1 MTASLPASA
10 GPSRPV
16 PPQVPPPGFSIR
28 RQLFGFVATF
38 ILATGALVVILLVNL
53 RTNTLESSARIL
65 ESFARLAEEQ
75 TERTLESADQRL
87 EMAARGL
94 AQLSEGGG
102 LNQASAEAWLR
113 DQTKAIPFSRS
124 MWVMDAEGRIIFS
137 SDGSNIGLSL
147 AERDYFQIYRTQ
159 PHRTFFLGA
168 PAASR
173 TTGQLTISASRPLRA
188 ADGAFSGI
196 IATGL
201 EPGYFD
207 NLWRLVGMGGDTSI
221 SLWRRDGTLM
231 MRTPFDQSLVGVIF
245 QDVPLLRKMTEQS
258 TGTAE
263 GRGAKGVSRVFA
275 FRTLSLD
282 RELILLVD
290 ESRETVLAPWRR
302 LATLSLFF
310 WAAGSVATIL
320 LSLFLRRAWQRGMLH
335 EAQGR
340 QMAERL
346 TLATNATA
354 IAIWDWDVTA
364 NRIFASP
371 TYFTMLGYD
380 PEERLSGREEWLDR
394 VHEEERT
401 AVRDSIDA
409 ALNGT
414 APAYRYEARMRHA
427 DGSFRWIRA
436 VGSVLGRD
444 QNGKATRL
452 FGSREDITESRRTE
466 EALRLSEHR
475 FRDLVDST
483 DGIVWEADASTFTFS
498 FVSTNAERLLGYP
511 AAHWL
516 EPGFWAS
523 HIHAEDRDHAVQ
535 FCVTRT
541 SQLED
546 HDFEYRFIAQDGRLV
561 WLRDIVRVVKEDGKP
576 RWLRGLMVDITA
588 SKQAHDAL
596 QSSLL
601 EKQALLKEVHHR
613 VKNNLQVIT
622 SLLRLETGR
631 NEHPS
636 TKAVLKDMQG
646 RIQSM
651 ALLHETLYRSAT
663 FAAVDLGAYLR
674 QLANQS
680 FRALNAKPGFIQLDL
695 DLASTLVKFDQA
707 IPCGLLVNE
716 LISNSLKHGFP
727 TGHTGGISVELQ
739 PVGGGLLRLSVSDTG
754 VGLPENFELKRGQSL
769 GLRLVSDLA
778 RQLGGQLDVGRGPA
792 TGAVFTVTFPGG
804 EPTERGGAGGG
815 SEARAT
821 IEIPSVTP
829 PKTSR
834 RPTIPNS

>member
-1 MTASLPASA
+1 MTASLASA
-10 GPSRPV
+10 GPPKPV
-16 PPQVPPPGFSIR
+16 PPEVFPARFSIR
-28 RQLFGFVATF
+28 RQLFWFVATF
-38 ILATGALVVILLVNL
+38 ILATGGLVAILLAYL
-53 RTNTLESSARIL
+53 RTNALESSIRIL
-65 ESFARLAEEQ
+65 ESFARLAAEQ

-94 AQLSEGGG
+94 AQLSDGGG
-102 LNQASAEAWLR
+102 LDQASAGAWLR
-113 DQTKAIPFSRS
+113 GQTKAIPFARS

-137 SDGSNIGLSL
+137 SDGSNIGLNL
-147 AERDYFQIYRTQ
+147 AERDYFQIYRAQ
-159 PHRTFFLGA
+159 PHRAFFLGT

-196 IATGL
+196 VATGL
-201 EPGYFD
+201 DPGYFD
-207 NLWRLVGMGGDTSI
+207 NLWRLVDLGGTSI

-231 MRTPFDQSLVGVIF
+231 MRTPFDQSIVGVTFPDI
-245 QDVPLLRKMTEQS
+245 PLLRKMTEQN

-263 GRGAKGVSRVFA
+263 GRDAKGVSRVFA

-282 RELILLVD
+282 RELTLLVD

-302 LATLSLFF
+302 LATLSLFI
-310 WAAGSVATIL
+310 WATGSVATIL
-320 LSLFLRRAWQRGMLH
+320 LSMFLRRAWQRGILH
-335 EAQGR
+335 ETQGR

-346 TLATNATA
+346 TLATNATS

-364 NRIFASP
+364 DRIFASP

-394 VHEEERT
+394 IHEEDRT
-401 AVRDSIDA
+401 AVRESIDA

-483 DGIVWEADASTFTFS
+483 DGIVWEADASTFTFT

-511 AAHWL
+511 VAHWL
-516 EPGFWAS
+516 GPGFWAS
-523 HIHAEDRDHAVQ
+523 HIHAEDREHAVQ

-546 HDFEYRFIAQDGRLV
+546 HDFEYRFIAQDGRPV

-588 SKQAHDAL
+588 SKQSHDAL

-622 SLLRLETGR
+622 SLLSLETGR
-631 NEHPS
+631 NDLPQ

-651 ALLHETLYRSAT
+651 ALLHETLYRST
-663 FAAVDLGAYLR
+663 SFAAVDLGAYLR

-680 FRALNAKPGFIQLDL
+680 FRALNAKPGLIQLKL
-695 DLASTLVKFDQA
+695 DLASAHVKFDQA

-716 LISNSLKHGFP
+716 LISNGLKHGFP
-727 TGHTGGISVELQ
+727 DGHIGSISVELQ
-739 PVGGGLLRLSVSDTG
+739 AVAFGLLRLSVSDTG
-754 VGLPENFELKRGQSL
+754 VGLPENFESKRGQSL
-769 GLRLVSDLA
+769 GLQLVSDLA
-778 RQLGGQLDVGRGPA
+778 RQLGGRLEVGRGPGM
-792 TGAVFTVTFPGG
+792 GAVFSVTFPGG
-804 EPTERGGAGGG
+804 EPAESRERSGRSAV
-815 SEARAT
+815 T
-821 IEIPSVTP
+821 IEIPSVP
-829 PKTSR
+829 PR
-834 RPTIPNS
+834 